1 MKRETRIFCGGG
13 KHLQLNNNG
22 AENLV
27 AAIYDSAFEDY
38 KGCLEYLDGK
48 FTKAKALKY
57 YDEILAVI
65 NFIEMDK
72 AHAAMIKTIIKMTP
86 YDRLQ
91 LRYLAETIAFV
102 YEDKYKL
109 YEHDDAA
116 KTILKRWDKKIKD
129 EKKQKEM
136 SKKR

>member
-1 MKRETRIFCGGG
+1 M
-13 KHLQLNNNG
+13 
-22 AENLV
+22 

-48 FTKAKALKY
+48 FTKSKALKY

-72 AHAAMIKTIIKMTP
+72 DHAAMIKAIIKMTP